1 MQNYF
6 PTIVRLVQIIRVLTP
21 YFIVPLLLPK
31 RNLESAPIRLRKG
44 LEFLGGAWV
53 KMGQALA
60 LRFDLLPAEY
70 CTELLRLL
78 DEAKPFPYAIV
89 REIVRIEL
97 GAYPEQIFFSF
108 DVKPVAAAS
117 IAQVH
122 KAVGFDGRQLAVKI
136 QRPLVRQQF
145 ASDYRI
151 MHALSYVV
159 DLFSPSKART
169 TRAFIDEFQQWT
181 SEELDFR
188 KEARNGHRMWLFS
201 KNDPTHVDAKII
213 WEYSTER
220 ILTTQFMNGI
230 RLLDLIKA
238 IHNGDQAFLNDFARR
253 GYDRLKIARRISW
266 NFFNQLFR
274 DEFFHADLHPGN
286 IFVLPGNVI
295 GYVDF
300 GIAAQ
305 LSTNFKSSIQDYVR
319 YLIEGK
325 IEEAVA
331 ELVRWL
337 NPSRPTKL
345 DQFQHDLMVLLEQY
359 RFGTGGEVGQDS
371 SLKLTSDLLIKNMS
385 LMRRHR
391 LVATRELS
399 LYFKAVLT
407 ADAVVYEIEPG
418 YKLFTDVRKF
428 FASAQYDDL
437 RYIMSRNNLQFLG
450 SSVYRAT
457 QLVTTV
463 RRAQRTGR
471 FFEVWL
477 ETLQTRL
484 AVRGFLAIAF
494 GLVGFLL
501 YNEGLE
507 AFGAAGATAYW
518 ISGGLLVCVVTL
530 LALMWR
536 SGRELSAIHSRSTL
550 PQVPNEPD

>member
-6 PTIVRLVQIIRVLTP
+6 PTTVRLVQIIWILARF
-21 YFIVPLLLPK
+21 FIVPLLLPK
-31 RNLESAPIRLRKG
+31 RNLESTPIRLRKG
-44 LEFLGGAWV
+44 LELLGGAWV

-78 DEAKPFPYAIV
+78 DEAKPFPYATV

-97 GAYPEQIFFSF
+97 GGYPEQIFFSF
-108 DVKPVAAAS
+108 DVKPVASAS

-122 KAVGFDGRQLAVKI
+122 KALAFDGRQLAVKI

-151 MHALSYVV
+151 MRTLSYVV
-159 DLFSPSKART
+159 DLFSPSRART
-169 TRAFIDEFQQWT
+169 SRAFIDEFQQWT

-201 KNDPTHVDAKII
+201 KNDPIHVDAKVI

-238 IHNGDQAFLNDFARR
+238 IHSADQIFLNDFARR

-337 NPSRPTKL
+337 NPSGPTKL
-345 DQFQHDLMVLLEQY
+345 DQFQYDLMLLLEQY
-359 RFGTGGEVGQDS
+359 RFGTSGEVDQDS

-391 LVATRELS
+391 LVPTRELS

-428 FASAQYDDL
+428 FAAAQWDDFS
-437 RYIMSRNNLQFLG
+437 YILSRDNVVLFLG

-457 QLVTTV
+457 QLVTTIK
-463 RRAQRTGR
+463 RAQGTGR

-484 AVRGFLAIAF
+484 AVRGFAAIAF
-494 GLVGFLL
+494 GFVAFAL
-501 YNEGLE
+501 YD
-507 AFGAAGATAYW
+507 AFGAVGGAAYL
-518 ISGGLLVCVVTL
+518 ISGGLFVCVVTL

-536 SGRELSAIHSRSTL
+536 SGRELSAVHPHSTL
-550 PQVPNEPD
+550 PEVPNEPD